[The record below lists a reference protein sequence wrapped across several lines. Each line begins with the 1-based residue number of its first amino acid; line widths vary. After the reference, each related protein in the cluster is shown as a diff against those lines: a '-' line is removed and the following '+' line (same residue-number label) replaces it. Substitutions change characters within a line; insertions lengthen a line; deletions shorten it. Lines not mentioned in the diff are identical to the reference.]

1 MPDSEKHHGTSTPER
16 LARIEAIVA
25 SQQREQSRQSSILE
39 RISETLSQ
47 LSMASKDVER
57 LTGEISALNRD
68 WGLASEESERER
80 RKIWDHMHEM
90 DKRMGERM
98 SKAESDIRD
107 IRTYAKAYIAGIAVA
122 AGALAFMG
130 SFVAQIIGG

>member
-47 LSMASKDVER
+47 LSTASRDVQR

-80 RKIWDHMHEM
+80 RKL
-90 DKRMGERM
+90 KK
-98 SKAESDIRD
+98 KA
-107 IRTYAKAYIAGIAVA
+107 V
-122 AGALAFMG
+122 
-130 SFVAQIIGG
+130 